1 MVKIVDQAIK
11 IDLHIHSKKSYF
23 KDKAI
28 VENSDINNIKT
39 LIDALLDNK
48 VNLCAI
54 TDHDSFDYDLYSK
67 LKKEEKKII
76 ALKKFYLVWNLQSP
90 SKEIIMLNHYML

>member
-39 LIDALLDNK
+39 LIASNLILNTQGLFRNEASLFLL
-48 VNLCAI
+48 
-54 TDHDSFDYDLYSK
+54 
-67 LKKEEKKII
+67 EKTK
-76 ALKKFYLVWNLQSP
+76 NR
-90 SKEIIMLNHYML
+90 

>member
-54 TDHDSFDYDLYSK
+54 TDHDSFDY
-67 LKKEEKKII
+67 
-76 ALKKFYLVWNLQSP
+76 
-90 SKEIIMLNHYML
+90 MLLFL